1 MLRTLHRPGSPSA
14 LRRLLA
20 FVLGVVLL
28 AGCVEPLLADSCDGD
43 APQAVAAA
51 VLPHVDSPLV
61 RTAVAGLSGPA
72 VAAAPR
78 GNAGID
84 VIAAD
89 LPGGRSGD
97 DRAPTHVVHVC
108 HCTHAHAVSPATA
121 EAPQVPRADHGR
133 RLSDGPWS
141 LLERALPPRLR
152 PPIA

>member
-1 MLRTLHRPGSPSA
+1 MLRIQHRSGSPSA
-14 LRRLLA
+14 LRRLVA

-28 AGCVEPLLADSCDGD
+28 VGSVEPLLADSCDGD
-43 APQAVAAA
+43 APQAVAGA

-61 RTAVAGLSGPA
+61 RIAIAGLSGPA
-72 VAAAPR
+72 VAEAPT
-78 GNAGID
+78 GSAGID
-84 VIAAD
+84 VIGAD

-108 HCTHAHAVSPATA
+108 HCTHTHAVSPATTG
-121 EAPQVPRADHGR
+121 APQGPPADHGP

-141 LLERALPPRLR
+141 LLERALQPRLR

>member
-1 MLRTLHRPGSPSA
+1 MLRIQHRSGSPSA
-14 LRRLLA
+14 LRRLVA

-28 AGCVEPLLADSCDGD
+28 VGCVEPLLADSCDGD
-43 APQAVAAA
+43 APQAVAVA

-61 RTAVAGLSGPA
+61 RAGVAGLSGPA
-72 VAAAPR
+72 IAEAPT
-78 GNAGID
+78 GSAGSA

-97 DRAPTHVVHVC
+97 DRVPTHVVHVC
-108 HCTHAHAVSPATA
+108 HCTHTHAVSPATA
-121 EAPQVPRADHGR
+121 EAPPRPPADHGR

-141 LLERALPPRLR
+141 LLERALQPRLR